1 MIVVDAH
8 QDIAYNALQYGRD
21 YTRSAWAIRK
31 QEGAAGALPNGL
43 AANGLPDALLGRLA
57 VVFATLFVEPERA
70 SFTADKK
77 LGYST
82 PEQAYRQA
90 LRQLD
95 YYRRLAGEHPQLA
108 LIRTKGELEA
118 VLASWAP
125 GTTLAD
131 HRVGLALLMEGADP
145 ILEPR
150 QVEEWYEHGVRII
163 GPAWSETRYAG
174 GTGRPGPLTALGR
187 ELLDVMAEFNLI
199 LDVSHMTDEGLL
211 EALDRYAGPVIAS
224 HSNPAAFW
232 DNHRNLA
239 DRHILRLAE
248 RGGVIGVVLYN
259 RFMNPAWH
267 PRASKAETPLQR
279 VVDMIDY
286 ICQLTGSAAHA
297 GIGTDV
303 DGGFG
308 AEHMPDGIDTVTD
321 LLRIG
326 DALRAYGFS
335 DADVEAIL
343 GGNFLRV
350 LGGALPV

>member
-21 YTRSAWAIRK
+21 YTRSAWATRQ
-31 QEGAAGALPNGL
+31 QEAAAGRTPGGL

-57 VVFATLFVEPERA
+57 VVFATLFAEPDWA
-70 SFTADKK
+70 PFTAEKK

-90 LRQLD
+90 LRQWD
-95 YYRRLAGEHPQLA
+95 YYQRLADEHPQLA
-108 LIRTKGELEA
+108 LIRTQGELDA

-131 HRVGLALLMEGADP
+131 HRVGLVLLMEGADP

-150 QVEEWYEHGVRII
+150 QVEEWVERGVRII

-174 GTGRPGPLTALGR
+174 GTGRPGPLTPLGR
-187 ELLDVMAEFNLI
+187 ELLDAMAGFNLI
-199 LDVSHMTDEGLL
+199 LDISHMTEDGLL
-211 EALDRYAGPVIAS
+211 EALDRYPGPVIAS

-239 DRHILRLAE
+239 DHHILRLAE
-248 RGGVIGVVLYN
+248 RDGVMGVVLYN
-259 RFMNPAWH
+259 RFMNSAWH
-267 PRASKAETPLQR
+267 PGAPKSETPLQR
-279 VVDMIDY
+279 VVEVIDY
-286 ICQLTGSAAHA
+286 VCQLTGSAAHV

-308 AEHMPDGIDTVTD
+308 ADEMPDGIDTVTD
-321 LLRIG
+321 LLQIG
-326 DALRAYGFS
+326 EALRARGFS
-335 DADVEAIL
+335 PEDVEAIM

-350 LGGALPV
+350 LRRALPV

>member
-8 QDIAYNALQYGRD
+8 QDIAYNALQYGRE
-21 YTRSAWAIRK
+21 YTRSAWAIR
-31 QEGAAGALPNGL
+31 QEEIAAGRLANGL
-43 AANGLPDALLGRLA
+43 AANGLPEALLGRLA
-57 VVFATLFVEPERA
+57 VVFATLFVEPDW
-70 SFTADKK
+70 SPFTAEKK

-82 PEQAYRQA
+82 PEQAYRAA

-95 YYRRLAGEHPQLA
+95 YYQRLADEHPQIA
-108 LIRTKGELEA
+108 LIRTQGDLDT

-150 QVEEWYEHGVRII
+150 QVEEWVERGVRII
-163 GPAWSETRYAG
+163 GPSWSETRYAG

-187 ELLDVMAEFNLI
+187 QLLDAMADFNLV
-199 LDVSHMTDEGLL
+199 LDVSHMTEEGLL
-211 EALDRYAGPVIAS
+211 EALDRYPGPVIAS
-224 HSNPAAFW
+224 HSNPVAFW
-232 DNHRNLA
+232 DNQRNLA
-239 DRHILRLAE
+239 DHHILRLAE
-248 RGGVIGVVLYN
+248 HDGVIGVVLYN
-259 RFMNPAWH
+259 RFMNPDWRPDA
-267 PRASKAETPLQR
+267 PKAETPLQR
-279 VVDMIDY
+279 VIEMIDY

-308 AEHMPDGIDTVTD
+308 AEQMPDGIDTVTD
-321 LLRIG
+321 LLLIADG
-326 DALRAYGFS
+326 LRERGFS
-335 DADVEAIL
+335 ATDVEAIM

-350 LGGALPV
+350 LRQALPA